1 MAGAVIAMA
10 QTWHVGPVAVKFGP
24 LGRETCVMGGLRW
37 FSVMGAVAA
46 AMNDGGGLML
56 ELRAARRHAAEL
68 THATIRH
75 QNFEECL

>member
-37 FSVMGAVAA
+37 FSVMG
-46 AMNDGGGLML
+46 GGGGD
-56 ELRAARRHAAEL
+56 ERWRWVNVGVKGG
-68 THATIRH
+68 TATCGRTYTCYN
-75 QNFEECL
+75 QTPKF